1 MCHVKLSRGKALEK
15 FVAQWSATNVFSG
28 KVCKKAESYCAV
40 GRPTSLQTFSPPYI
54 IMLYTKLFPSRVPHY
69 NLYNVCIRGKHFLN
83 SCKWLKN
90 LIKTCQ
96 NQFSGSS
103 LTLLSLSRNHNITW
117 HTLKEMC
124 IPPYTCSNEFAAAWM
139 NLGIVQAAL
148 NKTQVS

>member
-28 KVCKKAESYCAV
+28 KVCKKAGSYCAV

-54 IMLYTKLFPSRVPHY
+54 IMLPNSFPQECHTIICTMYVSEGNTFSIHA
-69 NLYNVCIRGKHFLN
+69 
-83 SCKWLKN
+83 
-90 LIKTCQ
+90 
-96 NQFSGSS
+96 SGSKIS
-103 LTLLSLSRNHNITW
+103 LKLVKINSREVHWHFSLSLEIIILRDTHERDV
-117 HTLKEMC
+117 HT
-124 IPPYTCSNEFAAAWM
+124 PYTCSNEFAAAWM